1 MARAMPDSPSQSP
14 PVVIVGA
21 GPAGAALALLFASR
35 GIATTLI
42 ERQHDFAREFRGE
55 VMMPS
60 GLSVLDALGVDVE
73 KDGIPHRRPNEL
85 EIYVERKRVA
95 HLDAASAIF
104 EGRSP
109 LFVSQ
114 PALLEHLVALA
125 ARQPGFRFLRGVAV
139 RDLVHESGRV
149 AGVRVEGADGEQ
161 WLRAALV
168 VGADGRAS
176 IARRRGGFTAKE
188 RGTPMDVV
196 WTKLPGPAGW
206 GEVARG
212 YVGGGHLL
220 IVFPAPDGLLQVAWV
235 ILKGTFGELKSRGVE
250 DWVREMA
257 NHASADLA
265 AHLRANAER
274 VMRPFLL
281 SSVTDRVVGWARPGV
296 LLIGD
301 AAHTM
306 SPVGGQGINVALRDA
321 VVAANHLVPVLRAG
335 RDAAAIDAAAARV
348 EPERGPEID
357 RIQQLA
363 AGPPRVVLP
372 RGPLARMLRAAL
384 PLLLR
389 LPFARAQAART
400 GRLFLYGVTD
410 VTLRV

>member
-1 MARAMPDSPSQSP
+1 MPDTPSRL
-14 PVVIVGA
+14 PVMIVGA
-21 GPAGAALALLFASR
+21 GPAGAALALLFVSR
-35 GIATTLI
+35 GIGVTLI
-42 ERQHDFAREFRGE
+42 ERQRDFEREFRGE

-60 GLSVLDALGVDVE
+60 GLAVLDALDVDVE
-73 KDGIPHRRPNEL
+73 KAGIPHRRPSEL
-85 EIYVERKRVA
+85 EIYVERRRVA
-95 HLDAASAIF
+95 HLDSGAAIF
-104 EGRSP
+104 GGRSP

-125 ARQPGFRFLRGVAV
+125 SGYPHFRFLRGAAV
-139 RDLVHESGRV
+139 RELLQENGRIT
-149 AGVRVEGADGEQ
+149 GVRVEAPEGEQ
-161 WLRAALV
+161 RLHAALV

-176 IARRRGGFTAKE
+176 IVRRRGGFTAKE

-196 WTKLPGPAGW
+196 WTKLPGLAGW

-220 IVFPAPDGLLQVAWV
+220 IVFPAPDGLLQLAWV
-235 ILKGTFGELKSRGVE
+235 ILKGGFGELKSRGVE

-274 VMRPFLL
+274 TQRPFLL
-281 SSVTDRVVGWARPGV
+281 SAVTDRVTGWARAGA

-306 SPVGGQGINVALRDA
+306 SPVGGQGLNVALRDA

-335 RDAAAIDAAAARV
+335 GDYA
-348 EPERGPEID
+348 
-357 RIQQLA
+357 
-363 AGPPRVVLP
+363 
-372 RGPLARMLRAAL
+372 
-384 PLLLR
+384 
-389 LPFARAQAART
+389 
-400 GRLFLYGVTD
+400 
-410 VTLRV
+410 